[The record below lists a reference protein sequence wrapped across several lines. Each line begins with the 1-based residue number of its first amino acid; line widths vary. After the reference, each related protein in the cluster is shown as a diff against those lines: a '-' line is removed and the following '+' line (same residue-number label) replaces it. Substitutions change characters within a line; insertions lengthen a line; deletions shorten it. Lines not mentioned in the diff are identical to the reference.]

1 MRVSQTASLL
11 KNNLKL
17 SSIYGR
23 WSFFLRAVFSRS
35 AFQLRHFAYLREIL
49 LYYKI
54 NQAFLINDRGL
65 IPVHPDYTTLGAS

>member
-23 WSFFLRAVFSRS
+23 WSFFLRVVFTKRIPAKTFRLS
-35 AFQLRHFAYLREIL
+35 ARNL